1 MLRRLLKSAK
11 SNRCN
16 FEPINLE
23 IQRAG
28 KGGCNINLIAAF
40 GKVADPIDC
49 NRGAAIHDEEVAHKD
64 GLYVIARGAET
75 RYIYQ
80 LMTKGRILVVE
91 DNMDN
96 YELVRFILER
106 AGYDVFLAVNGRDGV
121 DAARLQKP
129 DMILMD
135 LGMPEMDG
143 WEAAEKLKSNET
155 TKFIP
160 LYALSAYTRPSERKR
175 ALDAGCDGYLSKPIQ
190 MDKFLSA
197 INEVFETKINKH
209 SL

>member
-1 MLRRLLKSAK
+1 MS
-11 SNRCN
+11 
-16 FEPINLE
+16 
-23 IQRAG
+23 
-28 KGGCNINLIAAF
+28 
-40 GKVADPIDC
+40 
-49 NRGAAIHDEEVAHKD
+49 
-64 GLYVIARGAET
+64 
-75 RYIYQ
+75 
-80 LMTKGRILVVE
+80 KGRILVVE

-143 WEAAEKLKSNET
+143 WHATEKLKSDDS

-160 LYALSAYTRPSERKR
+160 VYALSAYTLPSDRKR
-175 ALDAGCDGYLSKPIQ
+175 ALDAGCDGYLTKPIHMQ
-190 MDKFLSA
+190 SFLDA
-197 INEVFETKINKH
+197 INEVFETKLHKQTQR
-209 SL
+209 

>member
-1 MLRRLLKSAK
+1 MS
-11 SNRCN
+11 
-16 FEPINLE
+16 
-23 IQRAG
+23 
-28 KGGCNINLIAAF
+28 
-40 GKVADPIDC
+40 
-49 NRGAAIHDEEVAHKD
+49 
-64 GLYVIARGAET
+64 
-75 RYIYQ
+75 
-80 LMTKGRILVVE
+80 KGRILVVE

-143 WEAAEKLKSNET
+143 WNATEKLKSDNS

-160 LYALSAYTRPSERKR
+160 VYALSAYTLPSDRKR
-175 ALDAGCDGYLSKPIQ
+175 ALEAGCDGYLTKPIHMQ
-190 MDKFLSA
+190 SFLDA
-197 INEVFETKINKH
+197 INEVFETKLHKQTQG
-209 SL
+209 

>member
-1 MLRRLLKSAK
+1 MS
-11 SNRCN
+11 
-16 FEPINLE
+16 
-23 IQRAG
+23 
-28 KGGCNINLIAAF
+28 
-40 GKVADPIDC
+40 
-49 NRGAAIHDEEVAHKD
+49 
-64 GLYVIARGAET
+64 
-75 RYIYQ
+75 
-80 LMTKGRILVVE
+80 KGRILVVE

-143 WEAAEKLKSNET
+143 WSAAEKLKSDET

-160 LYALSAYTRPSERKR
+160 LYALSAYTLPSERKR
-175 ALDAGCDGYLSKPIQ
+175 ALDAGCDGYLTKPIHMQ
-190 MDKFLSA
+190 SFLDA
-197 INEVFETKINKH
+197 ISEVFETKVHKQTQR
-209 SL
+209 